1 MDGFAELNKVL
12 VNLFNEV
19 LAVEMQAMQT
29 EKFKDI
35 TNNDMHVIDAI
46 GIGEEQNMSTVAAK
60 LSVTVGSLTI
70 AINGLVKKGYVHRE
84 RSKKDRR
91 VVHIALS
98 EKGIEA
104 YRYHERFHQSMVE
117 EIVDE
122 MDAQELDVLIRALKK
137 VDGWIAK
144 RKEEN

>member
-1 MDGFAELNKVL
+1 
-12 VNLFNEV
+12 
-19 LAVEMQAMQT
+19 
-29 EKFKDI
+29 
-35 TNNDMHVIDAI
+35 
-46 GIGEEQNMSTVAAK
+46 
-60 LSVTVGSLTI
+60 
-70 AINGLVKKGYVHRE
+70 
-84 RSKKDRR
+84 
-91 VVHIALS
+91 LS

-104 YRYHERFHQSMVE
+104 YRYHEHFHQSMVE

>member
-19 LAVEMQAMQT
+19 LAVEIQAMQT

-46 GIGEEQNMSTVAAK
+46 GIGEQQNMSTVAAK

-84 RSKKDRR
+84 RSKKIGEWSILHCQKKGLRL
-91 VVHIALS
+91 IATMS
-98 EKGIEA
+98 IFTKA
-104 YRYHERFHQSMVE
+104 
-117 EIVDE
+117 
-122 MDAQELDVLIRALKK
+122 
-137 VDGWIAK
+137 W
-144 RKEEN
+144 